1 MNSTSKLNYLGAVHA
16 STYIY
21 GMPITTLIASV
32 LILGEPIS
40 FMAIIG
46 TFMMFIGVY
55 FATRK

>member
-1 MNSTSKLNYLGAVHA
+1 MNYLGTVHT

-46 TFMMFIGVY
+46 TLMVLIGVY

>member
-1 MNSTSKLNYLGAVHA
+1 MNYLGAVHA

-40 FMAIIG
+40 LMAIIG
-46 TFMMFIGVY
+46 TLMVLIGVY